1 MTSRE
6 LLEELKTSYSQLV
19 IYDDKNAM
27 LPVDIDTEFHIN
39 AERPVKEW
47 KFWNKKDKA
56 EIATLAL
63 TELMKT
69 TRQDLAE
76 IWHDIKERSGTK
88 KEEPAKDP
96 IDNLGDSG
104 FDVPSCPD
112 KQDPEEEPEGN
123 DIVPPEKLSKMKNE
137 LANDL
142 ANPDDLEEKARLER
156 EENERKLAEAEA
168 NGYKNGGY
176 QAAKKSNLPAKT
188 KPSNPQA
195 LAKIAAQYKYT
206 ETQIQAIKDTVAKG
220 ASDSEFEMLMY
231 LANRYQLD
239 PILKEI
245 FYSSNLQTIMTS
257 RDGYL
262 KIAHRDKAFRGIQSM
277 AVCEN
282 DDFDFDAV
290 NCKLSHKFG
299 KGDRGKVI
307 GAWAIVKKEGF
318 DPVLAYA
325 PYDEHVQQGSKAWKY
340 KSAMCCK
347 CAESFALKRQFCIT
361 GLVTHEEFGIE
372 NVEVIDAEFVEAE

>member
-1 MTSRE
+1 MSTRD
-6 LLEELKTSYSQLV
+6 LLEDLKTAYSQLV

-27 LPVDIDTEFHIN
+27 LPVGIDTEIHIN

-47 KFWNKKDKA
+47 VFWNKKDKA
-56 EIATLAL
+56 EIPQLAMN
-63 TELMKT
+63 ELMKT

-76 IWHDIKERSGTK
+76 IWHDIVERGGKK
-88 KEEPAKDP
+88 KEEA
-96 IDNLGDSG
+96 
-104 FDVPSCPD
+104 VQCPD
-112 KQDPEEEPEGN
+112 DEDNTSEADWKQDIEDAEEEHKKA
-123 DIVPPEKLSKMKNE
+123 V
-137 LANDL
+137 
-142 ANPDDLEEKARLER
+142 LEENAKLER
-156 EENERKLAEAEA
+156 EENERKLAEAEEKGQ
-168 NGYKNGGY
+168 NN
-176 QAAKKSNLPAKT
+176 QPAKKSNLPAKR
-188 KPSNPQA
+188 PQSNPQA

-245 FYSSNLQTIMTS
+245 FYSPQLQTIMTS

-262 KIAHRDKAFRGIQSM
+262 KIAHREKSFRGIQSM

-282 DDFDFDAV
+282 DDFEFDAV
-290 NCKLSHKFG
+290 NCKINHKFA